1 MGFTITP
8 GFNVVDGFR
17 ILDTPS
23 SSSIVTSGL
32 AMHLD
37 ASNASSY
44 PGSGTTWT
52 SLVNGYT
59 GSMGTGVGYSSSNS
73 GVITFNGAGTSYVN
87 FYASASALSAT
98 TNNFSVEAWY
108 QSNNNFPGIIRT
120 GISSSGFVFGY
131 YSGTATAWKV
141 TKYGV
146 IDLSAGTIPQ
156 NTAWHQVVLT
166 YSSTTGTRV
175 YVDGALSGSAVNN
188 NTNLAAGNE
197 FSVGRS
203 ESVTMNGSM
212 GIFRWYSSVLS
223 ATDVLQNFNAN
234 RSRYGI

>member
-1 MGFTITP
+1 MQIIGGVAINGGT
-8 GFNVVDGFR
+8 R
-17 ILDTPS
+17 IIAPAST
-23 SSSIVTSGL
+23 SSIVTTGL

-37 ASNASSY
+37 AGNASSY

-52 SLVNGYT
+52 SLVNSYT
-59 GSMGTGVGYSSSNS
+59 GSMGTGVGYSSSNG
-73 GVITFNGAGTSYVN
+73 GVITFNGGGTSYVN

-98 TNNFSVEAWY
+98 TNNFSVESWY

-120 GISSSGFVFGY
+120 GVSSSGFVFGY
-131 YSGTATAWKV
+131 YSGTGTSWKV

-146 IDLSAGTIPQ
+146 IDLQAGTIPQ

-166 YSSTTGTRV
+166 YSSTAGVKV
-175 YVDGALSGSAVNN
+175 YIDGSLSGSTANN
-188 NTNLAAGNE
+188 NNLNGGNE

-203 ESVTMNGSM
+203 ESVTLNGSM
-212 GIFRWYSSVLS
+212 GIFRWYSTVLS

-234 RSRYGI
+234 RSRYSI